1 MIMDTIASSRANM
14 SALLRQVQEGE
25 TVMILDRG
33 VPVAR
38 FEPVTDWSGEGYGL
52 MARALTK
59 SGDMLPRKVALGD
72 DFFDLPLSEDKK
84 AGVRSAL
91 LEERREGR

>member
-1 MIMDTIASSRANM
+1 M

-72 DFFDLPLSEDKK
+72 DFFNLPLSEDKK

>member
-1 MIMDTIASSRANM
+1 MVNA
-14 SALLRQVQEGE
+14 
-25 TVMILDRG
+25 
-33 VPVAR
+33 
-38 FEPVTDWSGEGYGL
+38 L
-52 MARALTK
+52 MAKGLTK

-72 DFFDLPLSEDKK
+72 DFFDLPLSEDKR